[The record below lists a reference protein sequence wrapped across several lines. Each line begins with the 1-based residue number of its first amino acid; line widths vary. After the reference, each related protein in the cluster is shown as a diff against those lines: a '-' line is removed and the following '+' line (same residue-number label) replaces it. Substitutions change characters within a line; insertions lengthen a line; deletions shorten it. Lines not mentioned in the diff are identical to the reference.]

1 MALSTPTIS
10 EIAANI
16 IADIEAEY
24 SQNIPILAKAVFRVW
39 AFIQSGIF
47 IILYKFGTEQFKQRF
62 VQTANET
69 FLALLGEQVGVVRTP
84 AQIWTGTGS
93 VPVTTTG
100 GVIQAGTQLV
110 NNATGVVYIVTPSK
124 AIILS
129 PTETMTL
136 QSTVGGDISNLV
148 VSDEITF
155 VSPQPGIGDTVTITI
170 VSQEGADIEP
180 VEQYRQRVLDRYQ
193 KQPQGGALAD
203 YELWAEEAVNV
214 INAYPYAGTTPG
226 TVEVFIEV
234 DNQTDGIP
242 TAPQLAAALESINFD
257 PVTGRATRR
266 PVTAEVTTEAI
277 TRTTFVVEVQSL
289 NPDTPDI
296 RTAID
301 EAVDDQYGDK
311 EPFIQGLSI
320 VRRDTITNA
329 EVASIVSTVASANGS
344 TVNNVITKEGG
355 IPFDLR
361 TLGQG
366 EKAKVTTPL
375 TYT

>member
-1 MALSTPTIS
+1 MALSTPTIN

-16 IADIEAEY
+16 VADIEAEY
-24 SQNIPILAKAVFRVW
+24 SQTIPILAKAVFRVW
-39 AFIQSGIF
+39 AFIQAGVF
-47 IILYKFGTEQFKQRF
+47 IVLYKFGTEQFKQRF

-110 NNATGVVYIVTPSK
+110 NNATGIVYIVTPSK

-148 VSDEITF
+148 VGDEITF

-180 VEQYRQRVLDRYQ
+180 IEQYRQRVLDRYQ

-242 TAPQLAAALESINFD
+242 TSGQLDAALESINFD
-257 PVTGRATRR
+257 PVTGLATRR

-277 TRTTFVVEVQSL
+277 TRTTFVVEVQTL

-301 EAVDDQYGDK
+301 AAVEDLFLDK
-311 EPFIQGLSI
+311 EPFILGLSI

-329 EVASIVSTVASANGS
+329 EVTSIISTVAAANGS
-344 TVNNVITKEGG
+344 TVNNVVTTEGG

>member
-16 IADIEAEY
+16 VADIEAEY
-24 SQNIPILAKAVFRVW
+24 GQTIPILAKAVFRVW
-39 AFIQSGIF
+39 AFIQAGVF
-47 IILYKFGTEQFKQRF
+47 IVLYKFGTEQFKQRF

-148 VSDEITF
+148 LSDEITF
-155 VSPQPGIGDTVTITI
+155 VSPQPGIGDTITITI
-170 VSQEGADIEP
+170 VSQEGSDIEP
-180 VEQYRQRVLDRYQ
+180 IEQYRQRVLDRYQ

-257 PVTGRATRR
+257 PVTGLATRR
-266 PVTAEVTTEAI
+266 PVTVEVTTEAI
-277 TRTTFVVEVQSL
+277 TRITFVVEVQTL

-301 EAVDDQYGDK
+301 AAVEDLFLDK
-311 EPFIQGLSI
+311 EPFILGLSI

-329 EVASIVSTVASANGS
+329 EVTSIVSTVAAANGS
-344 TVNNVITKEGG
+344 TVNNVITEEGG

-366 EKAKVTTPL
+366 EKAKVTSPL

>member
-16 IADIEAEY
+16 VADIEAEY
-24 SQNIPILAKAVFRVW
+24 GQTIPILAKAVFRVW
-39 AFIQSGIF
+39 AFIQAGVF
-47 IILYKFGTEQFKQRF
+47 IVLYKFGTEQFKQRF

-180 VEQYRQRVLDRYQ
+180 IEQYRQRVLDRYQ

-203 YELWAEEAVNV
+203 YELWAEEAINV

-242 TAPQLAAALESINFD
+242 TAPQLAAALASINFD
-257 PVTGRATRR
+257 PVTGLATRR

-277 TRTTFVVEVQSL
+277 VRTTFVVEVQTL

-296 RTAID
+296 REAID
-301 EAVDDQYGDK
+301 DAVEDLFLDK

-329 EVASIVSTVASANGS
+329 EVTSIVSTVASANGS
-344 TVNNVITKEGG
+344 TVNNVVTKEGG
-355 IPFDLR
+355 VPFDLR

>member
-10 EIAANI
+10 EITANI
-16 IADIEAEY
+16 VADIEAEY
-24 SQNIPILAKAVFRVW
+24 GQTIPILAKAVFRVW
-39 AFIQSGIF
+39 AFIQAGVF

-69 FLALLGEQVGVVRTP
+69 FLALLGDQVGVVRTP
-84 AQIWTGTGS
+84 AQIWAGTGS

-110 NNATGVVYIVTPSK
+110 NNATGIVYIVTPSK

-148 VSDEITF
+148 VNDEITF

-180 VEQYRQRVLDRYQ
+180 IEQYRQRVLDRYQ

-242 TAPQLAAALESINFD
+242 TAPQLAAALASINFD

-277 TRTTFVVEVQSL
+277 VRTTFVVEVQTL

-296 RTAID
+296 REAID
-301 EAVDDQYGDK
+301 DAVEDLFLDK

-320 VRRDTITNA
+320 IRRDTITNA
-329 EVASIVSTVASANGS
+329 ETTSIVSTVASANGS
-344 TVNNVITKEGG
+344 TVNNVVTKEGG
-355 IPFDLR
+355 VPFALR

>member
-1 MALSTPTIS
+1 MALSTPTIN

-16 IADIEAEY
+16 VADIETEY
-24 SQNIPILAKAVFRVW
+24 GQTIPILAKAVFRVW
-39 AFIQSGIF
+39 AFIQAGVF
-47 IILYKFGTEQFKQRF
+47 IVLYKFGTEQFKQRF

-110 NNATGVVYIVTPSK
+110 NNATGIVYIVSPSK
-124 AIILS
+124 AIILT

-148 VSDEITF
+148 VNDEITF
-155 VSPQPGIGDTVTITI
+155 VNPQPGIGDTITITI
-170 VSQEGADIEP
+170 ISQEGADTEP
-180 VEQYRQRVLDRYQ
+180 IEQYRQRVLDRYQ

-226 TVEVFIEV
+226 TVGVFIEV
-234 DNQTDGIP
+234 DNQPDGIP
-242 TAPQLAAALESINFD
+242 TAGQLAATLESINFD
-257 PVTGRATRR
+257 PVTGLATRR
-266 PVTAEVTTEAI
+266 PVTAEASAFAI
-277 TRTTFVVEVQSL
+277 TRTTFVVEVQTL

-301 EAVDDQYGDK
+301 NAVADLFLDK
-311 EPFIQGLSI
+311 EPFIQGLST
-320 VRRDTITNA
+320 VRKDTITNA
-329 EVASIVSTVASANGS
+329 EVTSTVNTVAAANGS

-355 IPFDLR
+355 VPFDLR

>member
-16 IADIEAEY
+16 VADIEAEY
-24 SQNIPILAKAVFRVW
+24 GQTIPILAKAVFRVW
-39 AFIQSGIF
+39 AFIQSGVF

-69 FLALLGEQVGVVRTP
+69 FLALLGDQVGVVRTP
-84 AQIWTGTGS
+84 AQIWAGTGS

-110 NNATGVVYIVTPSK
+110 NNATGIVYIVTPSK

-155 VSPQPGIGDTVTITI
+155 ASPQPGIGDTVTITI

-180 VEQYRQRVLDRYQ
+180 IEQYRQRVLDRYQ

-242 TAPQLAAALESINFD
+242 TAPQLAAALASINFD
-257 PVTGRATRR
+257 PVTGLATRR

-277 TRTTFVVEVQSL
+277 VRTTFVVEVQTL

-296 RTAID
+296 REAID
-301 EAVDDQYGDK
+301 DAVEDLFLDK

-329 EVASIVSTVASANGS
+329 EVTSIVSTVASANGS
-344 TVNNVITKEGG
+344 TVNNVVTKEGG
-355 IPFDLR
+355 VPFDLR
-361 TLGQG
+361 TVGQG
-366 EKAKVTTPL
+366 EKAKVTSPL

>member
-16 IADIEAEY
+16 VADIEAEY
-24 SQNIPILAKAVFRVW
+24 GQTIPILAKAVFRVW
-39 AFIQSGIF
+39 AFIQSGVF

-84 AQIWTGTGS
+84 AQIWAGTGS

-110 NNATGVVYIVTPSK
+110 NNATGIVYIVTPSK

-148 VSDEITF
+148 VNDEITF

-180 VEQYRQRVLDRYQ
+180 IEQYRQRVLDRYQ

-242 TAPQLAAALESINFD
+242 TAPQLAAALASINFD

-277 TRTTFVVEVQSL
+277 VRTTFVVEVRTL

-301 EAVDDQYGDK
+301 AAVADLFLDK

-329 EVASIVSTVASANGS
+329 EVTSIVSTVASANGS
-344 TVNNVITKEGG
+344 TVNNVVTKEGG
-355 IPFDLR
+355 VPFDLR

>member
-16 IADIEAEY
+16 VADIEAEY
-24 SQNIPILAKAVFRVW
+24 SQNIPILAKAVFRIW
-39 AFIQSGIF
+39 AFIQSGVF

-110 NNATGVVYIVTPSK
+110 NNATGIVYIVTPSK

-155 VSPQPGIGDTVTITI
+155 VSPQPGIGDTITITI

-180 VEQYRQRVLDRYQ
+180 IEQYRQRVLDRYQ

-242 TAPQLAAALESINFD
+242 TAPQLAAALASINFD
-257 PVTGRATRR
+257 PVTGLATRR

-296 RTAID
+296 REAID
-301 EAVDDQYGDK
+301 DAVEDLFLDK

-329 EVASIVSTVASANGS
+329 EVTSIVSTVASANGS

-355 IPFDLR
+355 VPFDLR

>member
-10 EIAANI
+10 EITANI
-16 IADIEAEY
+16 VADIEAEY
-24 SQNIPILAKAVFRVW
+24 GQTIPILAKAVFRVW
-39 AFIQSGIF
+39 AFIQAGVF

-69 FLALLGEQVGVVRTP
+69 FLALLGDQVGVVRIP
-84 AQIWTGTGS
+84 AQIWAGTGS

-110 NNATGVVYIVTPSK
+110 NNATGIVYIVTPSK

-148 VSDEITF
+148 VNDEITF

-180 VEQYRQRVLDRYQ
+180 IEQYRQRVLDRYQ

-242 TAPQLAAALESINFD
+242 TAPQLAAALASINFD

-277 TRTTFVVEVQSL
+277 VRTTFVVEVQTL

-296 RTAID
+296 REAID
-301 EAVDDQYGDK
+301 DAVEDLFLDK

-320 VRRDTITNA
+320 IRRDTITNA
-329 EVASIVSTVASANGS
+329 ETTSIVSTVASANGS
-344 TVNNVITKEGG
+344 TVNNVVTKEGG
-355 IPFDLR
+355 VPFALR